1 MSDRDSFI
9 DEVTEEVRRDRLY
22 GYLRRYGW
30 IAALVVVLI
39 VAGAAWTEW
48 RKARDEAQA
57 QALGDGII
65 AALTRN
71 DATARVEAITALD
84 AQDAEAQA
92 VLNMIAAAELAGTGQ
107 TDAAAERLTAVAENG
122 EVPEIYRQIA
132 GFKAL
137 LVRAPDMDLDARR
150 AGFQAFA
157 APGHRMRLLAE
168 EQLALIEVE
177 AGNPDAAIAQ
187 LRSIVND
194 AEASADL
201 QERARQ
207 LIVALG
213 EEPGN
218 PGAPQAEN

>member
-213 EEPGN
+213 GEPGN